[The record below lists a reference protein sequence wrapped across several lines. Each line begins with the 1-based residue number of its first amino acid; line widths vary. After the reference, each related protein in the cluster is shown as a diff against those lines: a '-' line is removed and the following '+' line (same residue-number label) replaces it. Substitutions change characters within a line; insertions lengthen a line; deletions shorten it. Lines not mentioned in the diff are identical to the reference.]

1 MSEPRFETAP
11 LPERDYQRHLEEG
24 RFMLQRSR
32 SSGRFVYYPRVAEP
46 RTGATDLE
54 WVEVS
59 GLGTVYATSVMRQRD
74 PAANYNVALIDLAEG
89 VRMMSRVEG
98 VPPDQVRIGMA
109 VRARIAREADGAL
122 VVFDPVEGGAGAS
135 GAGATGA
142 GAAGGAR

>member
-59 GLGTVYATSVMRQRD
+59 GLGTVHATSVMRQRD

-98 VPPDQVRIGMA
+98 VPPEQVRIGMA
-109 VRARIAREADGAL
+109 VRARITREADGAI
-122 VVFDPVEGGAGAS
+122 VVFDPVDAGG
-135 GAGATGA
+135 TPGA

>member
-59 GLGTVYATSVMRQRD
+59 GLGTVYAT
-74 PAANYNVALIDLAEG
+74 
-89 VRMMSRVEG
+89 EG
-98 VPPDQVRIGMA
+98 VPPEQVRVGMA
-109 VRARIAREADGAL
+109 VRARIAREVDGAL
-122 VVFDPVEGGAGAS
+122 VVFDPVEGGSGAS
-135 GAGATGA
+135 GAGATG
-142 GAAGGAR
+142 GAR